1 MRKRRRMLRKTRRLL
16 RALVG
21 IAVVLGII
29 LGIYVFSR
37 ARPQD
42 VPWTPLDLGQP
53 IGAFTGRKIAALTDE
68 PALCRALLDRA
79 GARHDVIPPFGTDQ
93 CLVEDGLKLAGGAR
107 RITLLPENPRMA
119 CPVAAGL
126 AVWEWEVV
134 QPAARRIFGQSVAAI
149 DHLGTWNCRRIA
161 GSQSWSQH
169 STADAIDVAGFRLAD
184 GTVITVLRDW
194 KGDAKKAEF
203 LRTVRD
209 GACDLFSTVLSP
221 DYNAA
226 HADHLHIDQARRGA
240 MSRRP
245 CR

>member
-1 MRKRRRMLRKTRRLL
+1 MMRRTRRLMQL
-16 RALVG
+16 LVVVAFVAALAFG
-21 IAVVLGII
+21 L
-29 LGIYVFSR
+29 YVFSR

-42 VPWTPLDLGQP
+42 VPWTSLDLGQP
-53 IGAFTGRKIAALTDE
+53 VGIFTGRKITALGDA
-68 PALCRALLDRA
+68 PDQCRALLNRA
-79 GARHDVIPPFGTDQ
+79 GARFDATPPFGADQ

-134 QPAARRIFGQSVAAI
+134 QPAARRIFGKSVAAI
-149 DHLGTWNCRRIA
+149 EHLGTWNCRRIA
-161 GSQSWSQH
+161 GSKSWSQH
-169 STADAIDVAGFRLAD
+169 STANAIDVAAFRLAD
-184 GTVITVLRDW
+184 GTVINVLHDW

>member
-1 MRKRRRMLRKTRRLL
+1 MRKTRRLVQTL
-16 RALVG
+16 ILAAIALALVFG
-21 IAVVLGII
+21 LYA
-29 LGIYVFSR
+29 FSR

-42 VPWTPLDLGQP
+42 VPWTALDLGQP
-53 IGAFTGRKIAALTDE
+53 VGLFTGRKIAALTEE

-79 GARHDVIPPFGTDQ
+79 GARYDAIPPFGADQ

-126 AVWEWEVV
+126 AMWEWNIV
-134 QPAARRIFGQSVAAI
+134 QPAARRIFGQRVDAI
-149 DHLGTWNCRRIA
+149 DHLGTWNCRHIA
-161 GSQSWSQH
+161 GSKSWSQH
-169 STADAIDVAGFRLAD
+169 STADAIDIAGFRLAD
-184 GTVITVLRDW
+184 GTVINVLRDW
-194 KGDAKKAEF
+194 KGDKKKAEF

-209 GACDLFSTVLSP
+209 GACELFSTVLSP

-226 HADHLHIDQARRGA
+226 HADHLHIDQAHRGA